1 MLQTVEAIVE
11 PSGSVRLLEQ
21 LHVDHPCRAVV
32 TLVEAATHAPDARTV
47 ATSEAVEWRRFVGV
61 LKDSPHFNGD
71 PITAQRTMRNEWE

>member
-32 TLVEAATHAPDARTV
+32 TLLEAATHAADTRTV
-47 ATSEAVEWRRFVGV
+47 VTPETAEWRRFVGV
-61 LKDSPHFNGD
+61 LKDSPHFNED
-71 PITAQRTMRNEWE
+71 PVAVQRAMRDEWE

>member
-11 PSGSVRLLEQ
+11 PSGTVRLLEQ

-32 TLVEAATHAPDARTV
+32 TLLEAATHEPDARAV

-61 LKDSPHFNGD
+61 LKGSPHFNED
-71 PITAQRTMRNEWE
+71 PIAVQRAMRDEWE